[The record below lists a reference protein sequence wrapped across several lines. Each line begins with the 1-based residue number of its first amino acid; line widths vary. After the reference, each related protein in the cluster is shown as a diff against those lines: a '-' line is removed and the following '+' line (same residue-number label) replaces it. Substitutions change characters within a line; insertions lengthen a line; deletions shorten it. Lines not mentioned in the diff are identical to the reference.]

1 MKGLTDKTNH
11 QSRVMG
17 RIWILVITGLGLLT
31 TVNSGKFR
39 PPRNLGHYNYFAK

>member
-31 TVNSGKFR
+31 TVNLD
-39 PPRNLGHYNYFAK
+39 PLGIWATIIILQNN